1 MQPEAASP
9 QQPLVLPRVA
19 PVRIVDLGDRLRV
32 TIEIPVEAGDHPS
45 RRRALTKAWEA
56 LAGAISDLK
65 ATLPPMPPAPKAP
78 RKRNA
83 PKRPVRTG
91 SGSWWQF

>member
-1 MQPEAASP
+1 MQTETVPGEK
-9 QQPLVLPRVA
+9 PLITPNA
-19 PVRIVDLGDRLRV
+19 TPVHIVDLGDRLRV
-32 TIEIPVEAGDHPS
+32 TIEIPVEEGDHPS
-45 RRRALTKAWEA
+45 RRRALTRAWEA